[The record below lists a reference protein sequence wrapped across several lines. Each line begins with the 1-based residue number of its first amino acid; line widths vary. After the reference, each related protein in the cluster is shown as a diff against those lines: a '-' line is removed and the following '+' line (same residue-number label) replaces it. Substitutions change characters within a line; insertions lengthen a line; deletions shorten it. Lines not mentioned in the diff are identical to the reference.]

1 METVMAAEFDD
12 APDEQDQSEVFDED
26 NNELEAQRY
35 GGRDN
40 EQTFEDLPDV
50 LDLTQATGD
59 ADDDEADIGDEMDD
73 AEIVAR
79 ARDNDDDDD
88 DLEDDDLVRGEEV
101 ELDEEEDLT
110 DLADGEDPD
119 ETDGVDRADPDEVE
133 LEYVGDLNDVAAAAS
148 AAQALEADSLSD
160 ADLRELDYKDEF
172 TRDEDEAPASP

>member
-1 METVMAAEFDD
+1 MAADFD

-26 NNELEAQRY
+26 NNELEAQAY

-50 LDLTQATGD
+50 LDVTQATGD
-59 ADDDEADIGDEMDD
+59 ADEDESEIGEDLDDE
-73 AEIVAR
+73 EIVAL

-101 ELDEEEDLT
+101 EFDAEEDLT
-110 DLADGEDPD
+110 DAADGEDPD
-119 ETDGVDRADPDEVE
+119 DRDGIDVADPDEVE

-148 AAQALEADSLSD
+148 AAQTLESETLSD
-160 ADLRELDYKDEF
+160 SDLRELDYKDEF
-172 TRDEDEAPASP
+172 TRDDDEPATSPR

>member
-1 METVMAAEFDD
+1 MAAEFD

-40 EQTFEDLPDV
+40 EQTLEDLPDV
-50 LDLTQATGD
+50 LDVTQAMGD
-59 ADDDEADIGDEMDD
+59 ADDDETPIGDEMDD
-73 AEIVAR
+73 EEIVAR
-79 ARDNDDDDD
+79 ARDDDNDDDDI
-88 DLEDDDLVRGEEV
+88 EDDDLLRSEEI

-119 ETDGVDRADPDEVE
+119 ETDGIDEHDPDEVE

-148 AAQALEADSLSD
+148 AAQALESDTLSD

-172 TRDEDEAPASP
+172 TRDEDEAPAPPR